1 MSKNQVPVVLKVD
14 NTIQLLNN
22 WGHPGLY
29 RAHIHQAPQLI
40 LWAKMSFPFE
50 GYSGVSSASGHD
62 EMQGNKVLKKKQNWF
77 VFIFYFQLIFF
88 SSHFAGLEHSLDN
101 RLARAHKPGT
111 SKFGF
116 DDQIWRSL
124 FCRLSRMF
132 LLVLLF
138 CFDPFSSAT
147 QGNLESWLSFD
158 DVFAKSRSGE
168 RCLCTTGPKIRR
180 C

>member
-1 MSKNQVPVVLKVD
+1 MSKKQVPVVLKVD

-22 WGHPGLY
+22 CGHPGLY

-88 SSHFAGLEHSLDN
+88 SSHFAGLEQSF
-101 RLARAHKPGT
+101 AWQQT
-111 SKFGF
+111 SPCAQTRHF
-116 DDQIWRSL
+116 QIWFWWPNL
-124 FCRLSRMF
+124 AIII
-132 LLVLLF
+132 LLTFPYVSPRVVVLLWSFFF
-138 CFDPFSSAT
+138 CYAREFGIVAVI
-147 QGNLESWLSFD
+147 WW
-158 DVFAKSRSGE
+158 
-168 RCLCTTGPKIRR
+168 CLRQVKIRR
-180 C
+180 AMLMHYWP

>member
-1 MSKNQVPVVLKVD
+1 MSKKQVPVVLKVD

-22 WGHPGLY
+22 CGHPGLY

-88 SSHFAGLEHSLDN
+88 SSHFAGLEQSF
-101 RLARAHKPGT
+101 AWQQT
-111 SKFGF
+111 SPCAQTRHF
-116 DDQIWRSL
+116 QIWFWWPNLAIIILPTFPYVSPRVV
-124 FCRLSRMF
+124 
-132 LLVLLF
+132 VLLWSFFF
-138 CFDPFSSAT
+138 CYAREFGIVAVI
-147 QGNLESWLSFD
+147 WW
-158 DVFAKSRSGE
+158 
-168 RCLCTTGPKIRR
+168 CLRQVKIRR
-180 C
+180 AMLMHYWP

>member
-22 WGHPGLY
+22 CGHPGLY

-88 SSHFAGLEHSLDN
+88 SSHFAGLEQSF
-101 RLARAHKPGT
+101 AWQQT
-111 SKFGF
+111 SPCAQTRHF
-116 DDQIWRSL
+116 QIWFWWPNLAIIILPTFPYVSPRVV
-124 FCRLSRMF
+124 
-132 LLVLLF
+132 VLLWSFFF
-138 CFDPFSSAT
+138 CYAREFGIVAVI
-147 QGNLESWLSFD
+147 WW
-158 DVFAKSRSGE
+158 
-168 RCLCTTGPKIRR
+168 CLRQVKIRR
-180 C
+180 AMLMHYWP

>member
-22 WGHPGLY
+22 CGHPGLY

-88 SSHFAGLEHSLDN
+88 SSHFAGLEQSFAWQQTIPCAQTRH
-101 RLARAHKPGT
+101 
-111 SKFGF
+111 F
-116 DDQIWRSL
+116 QIWFWWPNLAIIILPTFPYVSPRVV
-124 FCRLSRMF
+124 
-132 LLVLLF
+132 VLLWSFFF
-138 CFDPFSSAT
+138 CYAREFGIVAVI
-147 QGNLESWLSFD
+147 WW
-158 DVFAKSRSGE
+158 
-168 RCLCTTGPKIRR
+168 CLRQVKIRR
-180 C
+180 AMLMHYWP

>member
-22 WGHPGLY
+22 CGHPGLY

-62 EMQGNKVLKKKQNWF
+62 EMQGNKVLKNKQNWF

-88 SSHFAGLEHSLDN
+88 SSHFAGLEQSF
-101 RLARAHKPGT
+101 AWQQT
-111 SKFGF
+111 SPCAQTRHF
-116 DDQIWRSL
+116 QIWFWWPNLAIIILPTFPYVSPRVV
-124 FCRLSRMF
+124 
-132 LLVLLF
+132 VLLWSFFF
-138 CFDPFSSAT
+138 CYAREFGIVAVI
-147 QGNLESWLSFD
+147 WW
-158 DVFAKSRSGE
+158 
-168 RCLCTTGPKIRR
+168 CLRQVKIRR
-180 C
+180 AMLMHYWP

>member
-14 NTIQLLNN
+14 NTIELLNN

-88 SSHFAGLEHSLDN
+88 SSHFAGLEQSF
-101 RLARAHKPGT
+101 AWQPT
-111 SKFGF
+111 SPCAQTRHF
-116 DDQIWRSL
+116 QIWFWWPNLAIIILPTFPYVSPRVV
-124 FCRLSRMF
+124 
-132 LLVLLF
+132 VLLWSFFF
-138 CFDPFSSAT
+138 CYAREFGIVAVI
-147 QGNLESWLSFD
+147 WW
-158 DVFAKSRSGE
+158 
-168 RCLCTTGPKIRR
+168 CLRQVKIRR
-180 C
+180 AMLMHYWP

>member
-1 MSKNQVPVVLKVD
+1 MSKKQVPVVLKVD

-22 WGHPGLY
+22 CGHPGLY

-88 SSHFAGLEHSLDN
+88 SSHFAGLEQSFSWQQ
-101 RLARAHKPGT
+101 T
-111 SKFGF
+111 SPCAQTRHF
-116 DDQIWRSL
+116 QIWFWWPNLAIIILPTFPYVSPRVV
-124 FCRLSRMF
+124 
-132 LLVLLF
+132 VLLWSFFF
-138 CFDPFSSAT
+138 CYAREFGIVAVI
-147 QGNLESWLSFD
+147 WW
-158 DVFAKSRSGE
+158 
-168 RCLCTTGPKIRR
+168 CLRQVKIRR
-180 C
+180 AMLMHYWP